1 MHSLVDFDATRSTSI
16 SGDSTMRRRNFL
28 ATGGATAASMALP
41 TWVHAQQAATPGIDM
56 ASKTVTVGAFTPITG
71 PVPFYAILTHAAEAC
86 FKWANETRA
95 LGDWKINYVTYD
107 DGYEPARSVAVTR
120 RLVEENKVFALA
132 APVGTAQ
139 SVAVLPY
146 ANEVGLPMI
155 GPIGGATAL
164 FSERLV
170 FPLLPDYGWSA
181 AANLDYALTD
191 LKAGRVALLWE
202 NDELGRS
209 AKRGFDLHMS
219 TVKKEAVESIPFEV
233 RNTDFTPHVRRLAN
247 AKADVVILFGSNAN
261 LAAALKSADRVGY
274 QAKWM
279 APFFTADPTTRKLA
293 GDLLNGVLF
302 SSWLMP
308 VSADDPDIKAYRDNV
323 TKHYPSDPVGVFG
336 LNGWSNGALFVKGF
350 KALLDSG
357 KPLTRANLVD
367 VMETLTDQTVGGARK
382 VTFKAGDHRGA
393 RQEGIIEAAPDGS
406 FKLVRD
412 FRPFPADV
420 FDAKLA

>member
-1 MHSLVDFDATRSTSI
+1 
-16 SGDSTMRRRNFL
+16 MRRRSFL
-28 ATGGATAASMALP
+28 STSALTACAVAPLLARAQPGA
-41 TWVHAQQAATPGIDM
+41 PGIDM
-56 ASKTVTVGAFTPITG
+56 ASKTVTVGAFTPVTG

-86 FKWANETRA
+86 FKWANESNA
-95 LGDWKINYVTYD
+95 LNGWKIKFVTYD

-120 RLVEENKVFALA
+120 RMVEEDKIFALA

-146 ANEVGLPMI
+146 AREVGLPMI

-181 AANLDYALTD
+181 ASNLDYALTE
-191 LKAGRVALLWE
+191 LQASRVALLWE

-209 AKRGFDLHMS
+209 GKRGFDLHLGGL
-219 TVKKEAVESIPFEV
+219 KKEPAESIPFEV
-233 RNTDFTPHVRRLAN
+233 RNTDFTPHVRRLAR
-247 AKADVVILFGSNAN
+247 AKADVVIVFGSNAN
-261 LAAALKSADRVGY
+261 LTAALKAADRIGY

-293 GDLLNGVLF
+293 GDLLNGVYF

-308 VSADDPDIKAYRDNV
+308 VTADDPDIQAYRDNIA
-323 TKHYPSDPVGVFG
+323 KLYPADPVGVFG
-336 LNGWSNGALFVKGF
+336 LNGWSNAALFVKGF
-350 KALLDSG
+350 RALLDSG
-357 KPLTRANLVD
+357 KPLTRASLVD
-367 VMETLTDQTVGGARK
+367 VMETLKDQNIGGARK
-382 VTFKAGDHRGA
+382 VTFMAGDHRGA
-393 RQEGIIEAAPDGS
+393 RQEGIIQAAPDGS

-412 FRPFPADV
+412 FRPYPAAV
-420 FDAKLA
+420 FDAKIS

>member
-1 MHSLVDFDATRSTSI
+1 
-16 SGDSTMRRRNFL
+16 MRRRTFL
-28 ATGGATAASMALP
+28 SGSAVAASVALP
-41 TWVHAQQAATPGIDM
+41 SLARAQQASPGIDA

-71 PVPFYAILTHAAEAC
+71 PVPFYTILTHAAESC
-86 FKWANETRA
+86 FKWANETNA
-95 LGDWKINYVTYD
+95 LNGWKINFVTYD

-120 RLVEENKVFALA
+120 RLVEENKIFALTA
-132 APVGTAQ
+132 ATGTAQ
-139 SVAVLPY
+139 SVAVIPY
-146 ANEVGLPMI
+146 AKEVGLPMI

-164 FSERLV
+164 FAERLV
-170 FPLLPDYGWSA
+170 FPLLPNYGWSA
-181 AANLDYALTD
+181 ASNLDYAWSG

-209 AKRGFDLHMS
+209 AKRGFELHLAS
-219 TVKKEAVESIPFEV
+219 ARKEAAESIPFEV

-247 AKADVVILFGSNAN
+247 AKAEVVILFGSNAN
-261 LAAALKSADRVGY
+261 LAAALKAAERIGY
-274 QAKWM
+274 EAKWM

-293 GDLLNGVLF
+293 GPLLDGVYF

-308 VSADDPDIKAYRDNV
+308 VTADDADIKAYRDNV
-323 TKHYPSDPVGVFG
+323 AKHYPNDPVGVFG

-350 KALLDSG
+350 QMLLASG

-367 VMETLTDQTVGGARK
+367 VMETMSNQTVGGARN

-393 RQEGIIEAAPDGS
+393 RQEGIIQAAPDGS

-412 FRPFPADV
+412 FKPYPAEV
-420 FDAKLA
+420 FDAKMS

>member
-1 MHSLVDFDATRSTSI
+1 
-16 SGDSTMRRRNFL
+16 MRRRTFL
-28 ATGGATAASMALP
+28 STSALSACAASPLL
-41 TWVHAQQAATPGIDM
+41 AQAQASPGIDQ
-56 ASKTVTVGAFTPITG
+56 ASKTVTVGAFTPVTG

-86 FKWANETRA
+86 FKWANETNA
-95 LGDWKINYVTYD
+95 LGGWKIKFVTYD

-120 RLVEENKVFALA
+120 RMVEEDKIFALA

-146 ANEVGLPMI
+146 AKEIGLPVI

-181 AANLDYALTD
+181 ASNLDYALTD
-191 LKAGRVALLWE
+191 LKASRVALLWE

-209 AKRGFDLHMS
+209 GKRGFDLHLGGL
-219 TVKKEAVESIPFEV
+219 KKEAAESIPFEV
-233 RNTDFTPHVRRLAN
+233 RNTDFTPHVRRLAK
-247 AKADVVILFGSNAN
+247 AKADVVIVFGSNAN
-261 LAAALKSADRVGY
+261 LTAALKAADRIGY
-274 QAKWM
+274 EAKWM

-293 GDLLNGVLF
+293 GDLLNGVYF

-323 TKHYPSDPVGVFG
+323 GKLYPADPVGVFG
-336 LNGWSNGALFVKGF
+336 LNGWSNAALFVKGF

-357 KPLTRANLVD
+357 KPLTRASLVD
-367 VMETLTDQTVGGARK
+367 VMETLKDQNIGGARK
-382 VTFKAGDHRGA
+382 VTFMANDHRGA
-393 RQEGIIEAAPDGS
+393 RQEGIIQAAPDGS

-412 FRPFPADV
+412 FRPYPAAV
-420 FDAKLA
+420 FDAKIS

>member
-1 MHSLVDFDATRSTSI
+1 
-16 SGDSTMRRRNFL
+16 MRRRKFL
-28 ATGGATAASMALP
+28 SGTAVAATVAVPGWA
-41 TWVHAQQAATPGIDM
+41 HAQQASPGIDM

-71 PVPFYAILTHAAEAC
+71 PVPFYTILTHAAEAC
-86 FKWANETRA
+86 FKWANDTNA
-95 LGDWKINYVTYD
+95 LNGWKINLVTYD

-120 RLVEENKVFALA
+120 RLVEENRIFALA

-139 SVAVLPY
+139 SVAVIPY
-146 ANEVGLPMI
+146 AKEVGLPMI

-181 AANLDYALTD
+181 ASNLDYAMTGLN
-191 LKAGRVALLWE
+191 ASRVALLWE

-209 AKRGFDLHMS
+209 AKRGFDIHM
-219 TVKKEAVESIPFEV
+219 TTRKKEAAESIPFEV

-247 AKADVVILFGSNAN
+247 AKAEVVILFGSNAN
-261 LAAALKSADRVGY
+261 LAAALKAAERIGY

-293 GDLLNGVLF
+293 GNLLDGVYF

-308 VSADDPDIKAYRDNV
+308 VGADDPDIKAYRDNV
-323 TKHYPSDPVGVFG
+323 AKNYPNDPIGVFG

-350 KALLDSG
+350 QMLLASG

-367 VMETLTDQTVGGARK
+367 VMETMTNQTVGGARN
-382 VTFKAGDHRGA
+382 VSFKAGDHRGA
-393 RQEGIIEAAPDGS
+393 RQEGIIQATPDGA
-406 FKLVRD
+406 FKLVRE
-412 FRPFPADV
+412 FKPFPADV
-420 FDAKLA
+420 FDAKIS